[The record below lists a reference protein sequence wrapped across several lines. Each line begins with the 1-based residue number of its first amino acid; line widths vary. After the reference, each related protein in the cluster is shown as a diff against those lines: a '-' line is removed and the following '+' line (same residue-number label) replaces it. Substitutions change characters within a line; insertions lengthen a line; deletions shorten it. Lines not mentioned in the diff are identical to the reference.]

1 MLKVKIDEKIV
12 DKSAAEVR
20 KERKD
25 HRIYTRDRYLHKGLV
40 LVHLINMDKEV
51 AGILGEHPY
60 TAIIGQK
67 IFWQENENV

>member
-12 DKSAAEVR
+12 GKSAARVR

-25 HRIYTRDRYLHKGLV
+25 HRIYIRDRYLHRGLD
-40 LVHLINMDKEV
+40 LVHSINMDEEV
-51 AGILGEHPY
+51 ARILDEHPY

-67 IFWQENENV
+67 IFWEENENV